1 VAWRDAVAC
10 RTHEKRMN
18 DDIRE
23 RERERERGKKE
34 EKKVERLG
42 ID

>member
-1 VAWRDAVAC
+1 MRVN
-10 RTHEKRMN
+10 EKKMN

>member
-1 VAWRDAVAC
+1 MRVN
-10 RTHEKRMN
+10 EKKMN
-18 DDIRE
+18 DDI
-23 RERERERGKKE
+23 RERERGKKE